1 LFASM
6 LMTVFVIISFTFD
19 INYFTGS

>member
-1 LFASM
+1 LFVSM
-6 LMTVFVIISFTFD
+6 VMTVFVIKSFTFD